1 MMKQPAEN
9 PNATP
14 LDEKRSAERAVP
26 ARNPALEYEEIE
38 AEARRLCDER
48 GGEGQCTHDEW
59 RRAAELVRNRKTSLS
74 KA

>member
-14 LDEKRSAERAVP
+14 LEEQLSIERAVP
-26 ARNPALEYEEIE
+26 EPNPPQDFAQIEFEASKLARQREGDEKYTQEE
-38 AEARRLCDER
+38 
-48 GGEGQCTHDEW
+48 W
-59 RRAAELVRNRKTSLS
+59 NRAAEIVRNRKTSLS